1 MFVRRISILILI
13 IITMQLFTG
22 CTDVIEVNNIAIV
35 AGVGLDKTD
44 DGQIIFTLL
53 IPVTRATGF
62 GGLMAG
68 GTSAEKESRISIS
81 EKGYGIMDAYREIE
95 KKLSR
100 KIFLSQNKAIF
111 IGEKL
116 AREGISE
123 VIDFFYR
130 HPESHLKASMFFV
143 EGQASEMLSM
153 KSLLE
158 RSIVEKFIKSEK
170 LEVGM
175 RTSLKDF
182 LNMMTE
188 EGVEPV
194 GAKVKPKQL
203 EVTKDPKKA
212 SGIEGAAVFN
222 KNKLIG
228 WISGEETRGALWL
241 RNEIKRG
248 VVTTNISDEKKGG
261 KLAVE
266 IIKAKT
272 KVKPILKGSE
282 VEMEV
287 KVYTEGSIYENSSN
301 LDLSNS
307 EEIHFVEGRVSED
320 IKEKIQLALEKTQK
334 QLKSDILGFGTA
346 VYREY
351 PKEWNNYYKKNWDEE
366 FPKVKVKVTCDVR
379 IVDVGLQSKVLTSN

>member
-1 MFVRRISILILI
+1 MRKISILLLI

-22 CTDVIEVNNIAIV
+22 CTDAVEVNNIAIV
-35 AGVGLDKTD
+35 SGVGLDKTD

-53 IPVTRATGF
+53 IPVTKSAAF
-62 GGLMAG
+62 GGLLSGG
-68 GTSAEKESRISIS
+68 GTSTRRESTLVIS
-81 EKGYGIMDAYREIE
+81 EKGNGVMDAYRKIE

-111 IGEKL
+111 VGENL

-130 HPESHLKASMFFV
+130 NPESHLRTSIFFV
-143 EGQASEMLSM
+143 EGQAHEMLSI
-153 KSLLE
+153 KSFLE
-158 RSIVEKFIKSEK
+158 RSIVEKFVKSQR
-170 LEVGM
+170 LEVGIK
-175 RTSLKDF
+175 TTLKDF
-182 LNMMTE
+182 LSMMTE

-194 GAKVKPKQL
+194 GTQVKPEQIH
-203 EVTKDPKKA
+203 VTEEPKNTA
-212 SGIEGAAVFN
+212 GIEGAAVFK
-222 KNKLIG
+222 KNKLVG
-228 WISGEETRGALWL
+228 WINGQDIRGVLWL
-241 RNEIKRG
+241 RNEVKKG
-248 VVTTNISDEKKGG
+248 VVTANIPDEKKGENI
-261 KLAVE
+261 AVE
-266 IIKAKT
+266 LIKAKT
-272 KVKPILKGSE
+272 KVKPVLNGDE

-287 KVYTEGSIYENSSN
+287 KIYTEGNIYENSSD

-351 PKEWNNYYKKNWDEE
+351 PKKWNNYYKKNWDEE

-379 IVDVGLQSKVLTSN
+379 ITGVGLQSKVLTQD